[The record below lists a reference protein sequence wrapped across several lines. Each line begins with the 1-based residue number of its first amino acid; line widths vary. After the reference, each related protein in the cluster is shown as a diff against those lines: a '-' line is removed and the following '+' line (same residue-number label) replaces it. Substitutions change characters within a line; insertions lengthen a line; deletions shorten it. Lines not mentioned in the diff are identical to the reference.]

1 MTYMCDLGA
10 GHRIYLDNQ
19 GMQTWVTAIASS
31 PGQQQQSSHSWET
44 GSWSSAPEVF
54 ATAGGVVIK
63 IKTAAGDR
71 FLQVQGTQ
79 MGMLSSTDVPS
90 QQQAIALQTVESMPN
105 VPQPMQPM
113 EPMKPMNMKPMK
125 PMEPM
130 NMGNMEMSLSPMQMK
145 MGNMEMNMGSAASSA
160 SSETS
165 STTPQRRFCSQCGA
179 AIKPEDR
186 FCSSCG
192 HRLG

>member
-1 MTYMCDLGA
+1 MTYMCDLGS
-10 GHRIYLDNQ
+10 GHRIYLENQ
-19 GMQTWVTAIASS
+19 GMQTVVTAIASS
-31 PGQQQQSSHSWET
+31 PGQQQQSSNSWQT

-54 ATAGGVVIK
+54 ATGNGVVIK
-63 IKTAAGDR
+63 IKTSGGDR
-71 FLQVQGTQ
+71 LLQVQGMQ
-79 MGMLSSTDVPS
+79 MGMLSSTDIPS
-90 QQQAIALQTVESMPN
+90 QQQAIALQTVDAMPN
-105 VPQPMQPM
+105 TAQPMQ
-113 EPMKPMNMKPMK
+113 PMK

-130 NMGNMEMSLSPMQMK
+130 KMGNMEMSFSPMQMK
-145 MGNMEMNMGSAASSA
+145 MGNMDMQMGSA
-160 SSETS
+160 SSESSSSS